1 VNCELRE
8 QASAPPLPRHCRLRL
23 NQLFIGVITSAC
35 TFIFLHDRRVCDLLR
50 HWGVNECLS
59 FTEGHPCRRTPCGVS
74 SERAYDLQRAQRPRV
89 TVPFIFQN
97 IFPYVVWQNYCPFI
111 LHESL
116 YDVYSGSRGNNNQG
130 VTYDTCKCIIYC
142 NSTLVL

>member
-8 QASAPPLPRHCRLRL
+8 QASAPPSPWHSRLRL
-23 NQLFIGVITSAC
+23 NQLFIGVITSAF
-35 TFIFLHDRRVCDLLR
+35 TFIFLHDRHGCDLLR

-59 FTEGHPCRRTPCGVS
+59 FTVGHPCRQTPCGVS
-74 SERAYDLQRAQRPRV
+74 SERVYDLQRAQHPRV

-116 YDVYSGSRGNNNQG
+116 YIFIPVAVVITIKVSGMIHVS
-130 VTYDTCKCIIYC
+130 V
-142 NSTLVL
+142 